1 MCIGYMQAAFQSYI
15 FMQPQ
20 WQSVICRWY
29 GWIYHHF
36 IFVLF
41 LYFSN
46 HSSCHTDQFTVSSL
60 KFGTQDFTDPGLL
73 KIRNP
78 HWFVVVGFSGLHKC
92 GWIYQNESFGPNYC
106 ISRNLVKKMFGWE
119 VLARTETNMLVFFV
133 KFFFWPVVVGSNQDR
148 DHHLPA

>member
-60 KFGTQDFTDPGLL
+60 KFGTQDITDPGLL

-78 HWFVVVGFSGLHKC
+78 HWFVVVGFFRPSQVWVNIPKRK
-92 GWIYQNESFGPNYC
+92 F
-106 ISRNLVKKMFGWE
+106 
-119 VLARTETNMLVFFV
+119 RTELMHFSQSCEENVWMGSFSKNWNKYVGFFC
-133 KFFFWPVVVGSNQDR
+133 KKNFFLACGCG
-148 DHHLPA
+148 